1 MAAQSVRVFLPSSWV
16 ISSLETKT
24 SVAIVGAGPYGLS
37 IAAHLRE
44 RGVAYRIFGSPMEMW
59 RAHCPRG
66 MFLKSDGFA
75 CDLYDPAR
83 QFTLKRFCAETQ
95 RPYHDSELPVSVE
108 TFVDYGVA
116 FQKALV
122 PDLTERLVNRVT
134 ATRDGYRLEIEGGE
148 TVTAHAVVIATG
160 VSHCEVIPEE
170 LKLLPPECCSHSSMH
185 PDLNEFAGKR
195 VLVVGGGASATDT
208 AAILHTLGTPVEILS
223 RKPIEF
229 HTKSEP
235 KRRTLWDRITK
246 PNFGLGANFRTSMY
260 VAFPDLFH
268 LLPQRLRLRIT
279 RRHLPPAAGYFVRHH
294 VVGKVPMHIGY
305 AIREARVTDAGVEL
319 LCTDEG
325 GGSLRLQADHVIAA
339 TGYRPSVDRL
349 TLLDVKLR
357 TAIKREEGAPLLSRH
372 FESSVPG
379 LYFVGL
385 PSANSFGPVM
395 RFVRGSE
402 WAAGHLGRHLASA
415 YPAGERA
422 RSVVAPAT
430 I

>member
-1 MAAQSVRVFLPSSWV
+1 MINNV
-16 ISSLETKT
+16 ETKT

-37 IAAHLRE
+37 IAAHLRA

-59 RAHCPRG
+59 REHCPRG
-66 MFLKSDGFA
+66 MFLKSDAFA
-75 CDLYDPAR
+75 ADLYDPKR
-83 QFTLKRFCAETQ
+83 QFTLKGFCAQ
-95 RPYHDSELPVSVE
+95 HNLPYHDTQIPVAVE

-122 PDLTERLVNRVT
+122 PDLTERMVRRVS
-134 ATRDGYRLEIEGGE
+134 AVREGYRLEIEGGE
-148 TVTAHAVVIATG
+148 LVTARAVVIATG
-160 VSHCEVIPEE
+160 VSHCSVIPEE
-170 LKLLPPECCSHSSMH
+170 LQGLPPERCTHSSMH
-185 PDLNEFAGKR
+185 PDLKEFDGRR
-195 VLVVGGGASATDT
+195 VLVVGGGASATDI
-208 AAILHTLGTPVEILS
+208 AAILNTLDTPVEILA

-235 KRRTLWDRITK
+235 KRRTLWERITK
-246 PNFGLGANFRTSMY
+246 PNFGLGANFHTSMY
-260 VAFPDLFH
+260 VAFPNLFH

-294 VVGKVPMHIGY
+294 VVGKVPMHVGY
-305 AIREARVTDAGVEL
+305 SIRQARVTEQGIQVQCADAQGHTLEL
-319 LCTDEG
+319 E
-325 GGSLRLQADHVIAA
+325 ADHIIAA

-349 TLLDVKLR
+349 TLLDETLR
-357 TAIKREEGAPLLSRH
+357 AAIQREEGAPRLSRH

-402 WAAGHLGRHLASA
+402 WTAGHLARRLARA
-415 YPAGERA
+415 YPGERA
-422 RSVVAPAT
+422 RAAVASAAT
-430 I
+430 